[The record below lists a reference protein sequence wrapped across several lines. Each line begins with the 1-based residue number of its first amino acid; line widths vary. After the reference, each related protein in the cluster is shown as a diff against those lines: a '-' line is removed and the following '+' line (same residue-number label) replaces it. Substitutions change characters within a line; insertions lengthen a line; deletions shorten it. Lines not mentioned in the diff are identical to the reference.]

1 MSTTRLR
8 LKSLHLE
15 EDAVEEDAE
24 HREGHG
30 SAALR
35 SEAGHKTAQH
45 HDGGVKPMGGEKGK
59 IDEAR
64 DQKSPTDE
72 GETKPN
78 LKEARAWHGIAPADS
93 GPPAR
98 PKTSRGS
105 SVGRITGMPPAEE
118 PFLMGRLATQDEEQN
133 GRGKERGPALPPDG
147 PSDGEE
153 DEAEVKAD
161 AVSGGRCRG

>member
-35 SEAGHKTAQH
+35 SDAGHKTAQH
-45 HDGGVKPMGGEKGK
+45 HDGGV
-59 IDEAR
+59 
-64 DQKSPTDE
+64 
-72 GETKPN
+72 KPN
-78 LKEARAWHGIAPADS
+78 LKEARAWHGIAPAYS

-118 PFLMGRLATQDEEQN
+118 PFLMGRLAKQDEEQN

>member
-15 EDAVEEDAE
+15 EDAE

-35 SEAGHKTAQH
+35 SDAGHKTAQH

-78 LKEARAWHGIAPADS
+78 LKEARAWHGIAPAGS
-93 GPPAR
+93 SPPAG
-98 PKTSRGS
+98 PKTSRGL
-105 SVGRITGMPPAEE
+105 SVGRITGVPPAEE

-147 PSDGEE
+147 PYDGEE